1 MGITP
6 ALLLLTTNSIPL
18 LMSKVYSNFFMS
30 VKLLLLT
37 FKRAPLLVNMIDLLN
52 LIEKYEQTA
61 NDDHCE
67 YVCFLMWF
75 SRRIDDVVMCHL
87 LVVSLL
93 VKE

>member
-1 MGITP
+1 
-6 ALLLLTTNSIPL
+6 
-18 LMSKVYSNFFMS
+18 
-30 VKLLLLT
+30 
-37 FKRAPLLVNMIDLLN
+37 MIDLLN